1 MTKVTV
7 SVNGNNYEVACEN
20 GQEKHLLEL
29 TKMVEEHCSKLVGS
43 LGDVSNAQLMLLVS
57 LTLADELHDL
67 KFGNS
72 KKNTEDLLQVKTAD
86 IDSLAK
92 RIETIA
98 QKLSKYAD
106 YVFSGQGG
114 SVVHILDSLN
124 KIV

>member
-1 MTKVTV
+1 
-7 SVNGNNYEVACEN
+7 
-20 GQEKHLLEL
+20 
-29 TKMVEEHCSKLVGS
+29 
-43 LGDVSNAQLMLLVS
+43 MLLVS

-98 QKLSKYAD
+98 QKLSD
-106 YVFSGQGG
+106 
-114 SVVHILDSLN
+114 L
-124 KIV
+124 

>member
-29 TKMVEEHCSKLVGS
+29 TKMVEGHCSKLVSS

-57 LTLADELHDL
+57 LTLADELYDL

-72 KKNTEDLLQVKTAD
+72 KKNTEDLLQVKAAD

-98 QKLSKYAD
+98 QKLSD
-106 YVFSGQGG
+106 
-114 SVVHILDSLN
+114 L
-124 KIV
+124 

>member
-1 MTKVTV
+1 
-7 SVNGNNYEVACEN
+7 
-20 GQEKHLLEL
+20 
-29 TKMVEEHCSKLVGS
+29 
-43 LGDVSNAQLMLLVS
+43 VSNAQLMLLVS

-98 QKLSKYAD
+98 QKLSN
-106 YVFSGQGG
+106 
-114 SVVHILDSLN
+114 L
-124 KIV
+124 

>member
-57 LTLADELHDL
+57 LTLADELYDL

-98 QKLSKYAD
+98 QKLSD
-106 YVFSGQGG
+106 
-114 SVVHILDSLN
+114 L
-124 KIV
+124 

>member
-1 MTKVTV
+1 MTKVQV
-7 SVNGNNYEVACEN
+7 SVNGNNYEVACED
-20 GQEKHLLEL
+20 GQEEHLLEL

-57 LTLADELHDL
+57 LTLADELYDL

-98 QKLSKYAD
+98 QKLSD
-106 YVFSGQGG
+106 
-114 SVVHILDSLN
+114 L
-124 KIV
+124 

>member
-1 MTKVTV
+1 MAKVTV

-29 TKMVEEHCSKLVGS
+29 TKMVEAHCSKLVNS

-57 LTLADELHDL
+57 LTLADEVYDL
-67 KFGNS
+67 KFGDS
-72 KKNTEDLLQVKTAD
+72 KKNTENLLEVKATD

-98 QKLSKYAD
+98 QKLS
-106 YVFSGQGG
+106 G
-114 SVVHILDSLN
+114 L
-124 KIV
+124 